1 MFKLIGSV
9 LIILSSS
16 SLGYMIGMRY
26 SMRVREI
33 KLLKISLQMLETEIA
48 YSNTPLPEALKI
60 VCKKSKHPINIIFNK
75 AAANLGKKDCV
86 SVGDAF
92 CKSLDDA
99 KGMYSL
105 IDEDIDILRSFGHSL
120 GSSDVDGQIKSFSL
134 IIKEL
139 DAQEIKAEEM
149 RKKNEN
155 MYKNLGFLAGVAI
168 TILLI

>member
-1 MFKLIGSV
+1 MFKLIGSI

-16 SLGYMIGMRY
+16 SLGYVIGMKY

-48 YSNTPLPEALKI
+48 YSNTPLPDALKI
-60 VCKKSKHPINIIFNK
+60 IYKKSKPPINIIFNK
-75 AAANLGKKDCV
+75 TSINLSKKKYG
-86 SVGDAF
+86 SVGEAF
-92 CKSLDDA
+92 CKSLDDTR
-99 KGMYSL
+99 GMYSL
-105 IDEDIDILRSFGHSL
+105 TDEDIDILKSFGQSL
-120 GSSDVDGQIKSFSL
+120 GNSDVDGQVKSFNL

-139 DAQEIKAEEM
+139 DGQEIKAEEM